1 MEGITSRVCFLRRI
15 RATST
20 DSDTFYVNCKATR
33 VDLSS
38 GWHYATLAS
47 RETLICI
54 FPLLRRYHLLQL
66 LTTILQDVHFSSSF
80 FLFLLPLV
88 VKDRVFLSFRN
99 IYFILIV
106 MGCEGRF
113 LIAFGSA
120 SMIYSPK
127 ALDIMIVS

>member
-20 DSDTFYVNCKATR
+20 DSDTFYVNRKATR

-38 GWHYATLAS
+38 GWHYATLVS

-88 VKDRVFLSFRN
+88 AKDRVFLSFRN

-106 MGCEGRF
+106 MGCEVWF

-127 ALDIMIVS
+127 ALDIMTVT

>member
-20 DSDTFYVNCKATR
+20 DSDMFYVNRKATR

-66 LTTILQDVHFSSSF
+66 LTTILQDVHFSSF

-88 VKDRVFLSFRN
+88 VLLSFRN
-99 IYFILIV
+99 IYLILTV
-106 MGCEGRF
+106 MGCEVRSI
-113 LIAFGSA
+113 IAFGSA

-127 ALDIMIVS
+127 ALDIMTVT

>member
-15 RATST
+15 QATST
-20 DSDTFYVNCKATR
+20 DSDTFYVNRKATR

-38 GWHYATLAS
+38 GWHYAT

-88 VKDRVFLSFRN
+88 VKDRAFLSFRN

-106 MGCEGRF
+106 MGCEVWF
-113 LIAFGSA
+113 LIAFG
-120 SMIYSPK
+120 
-127 ALDIMIVS
+127 VRR

>member
-20 DSDTFYVNCKATR
+20 DSDMFYVNRKATR

-66 LTTILQDVHFSSSF
+66 LTTILQDVHFSSF

-88 VKDRVFLSFRN
+88 VLLSFRN
-99 IYFILIV
+99 IYLILTV
-106 MGCEGRF
+106 MGCEVRSI
-113 LIAFGSA
+113 IAFGSA

-127 ALDIMIVS
+127 TLDIMTVT